1 MCLNFED
8 TIIRID
14 KNIMGVYYSPNP
26 QLQGKTSL
34 ENCLE
39 WADLLGNRAEIL

>member
-39 WADLLGNRAEIL
+39 LADLLSNWAEIL